1 MDDEDLAARIAEKQ
15 SGKKKKK
22 KKKTEDGVSSSDVVD
37 ADGEVVRK
45 KKKKKK
51 KPKTDEDGVAI
62 VDEGGGGEKKKKRK
76 KKKPKDSAQIDD
88 NNIGESSMSAAA
100 VGTATSTAA
109 VAAAATTT
117 AQEDEDAKQK
127 SGWGDDIEE
136 GNVEMADMTTT
147 QAQHEKYN
155 DNNDDINNIDAGD
168 NMEGDAYCF
177 EADTEIMAEINQEGL
192 VQVDESG
199 GIQAFVAETIAIEG
213 DAVGVIKSDAEIEKE
228 EKKKYTK
235 YFCGA
240 VVCLVVV
247 IVAIAVPLVLKFA
260 KGDQVTKTNYITDN
274 PTSFPSSMPS
284 LVPSSAPTSP
294 RYMDIV
300 RKLEPIS
307 GDLPRIQGTPQYFA
321 AMWMADDDPI
331 PNLSTGSTGLELDDP
346 RFEQRYIMALFY
358 YAMDGPNWVNNNGWL
373 GEESECY
380 WFGID
385 GASDGCGGE
394 DRGGCIKRS
403 DLVGDY
409 DKVCR
414 IGMGEFILCICIL
427 CVLFL

>member
-22 KKKTEDGVSSSDVVD
+22 KKK
-37 ADGEVVRK
+37 
-45 KKKKKK
+45 
-51 KPKTDEDGVAI
+51 KPKTTTDEDGVAI
-62 VDEGGGGEKKKKRK
+62 IDEDGGGGEKKKKRK

-88 NNIGESSMSAAA
+88 NNIGESSMSAA
-100 VGTATSTAA
+100 VGTATATAA
-109 VAAAATTT
+109 VTAAATATT

-414 IGMGEFILCICIL
+414 IGMGEFIL
-427 CVLFL
+427 